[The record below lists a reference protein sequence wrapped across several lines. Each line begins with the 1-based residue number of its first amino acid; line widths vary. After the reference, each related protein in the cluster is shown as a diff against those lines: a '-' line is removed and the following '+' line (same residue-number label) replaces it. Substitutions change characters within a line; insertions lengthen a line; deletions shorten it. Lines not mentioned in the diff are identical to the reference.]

1 MYYNIKLLTTEAL
14 SFPMDGYSPGEH
26 WGWQASTR
34 CTGLVAHFTSVRPF
48 PQAEEDTSHR
58 KAKAAVTNRS
68 WEKHR
73 AVSSLYYHV
82 GEDRYVAFQS

>member
-1 MYYNIKLLTTEAL
+1 MKLLTTEAL

-26 WGWQASTR
+26 CGWQVLTR
-34 CTGLVAHFTSVRPF
+34 FTGLVAHFTSVRPF

-73 AVSSLYYHV
+73 AVSSLYYHA
-82 GEDRYVAFQS
+82 GEDRST